1 MCSKSRVFRFDPV
14 GVYTHSTRG
23 RDSDPTVAI
32 EPGLSIKKNRLLQQL
47 KTGGGLGGNP
57 FYRLDKHFRVHNIH
71 PILKFIFRI

>member
-47 KTGGGLGGNP
+47 KTGGGLGGIR
-57 FYRLDKHFRVHNIH
+57 FIAWISISAYIIH